1 MMSEADAKPHHMMAT
16 IMGFGGVLP
25 FVGCAV
31 LMYSGSPS
39 VNVFALFANAVYA
52 AVILSFVGAI
62 HWGLAMREDRSPS
75 WYIWS
80 VMPALIAW
88 AAIILLDIRVSLL
101 ALAIGFTLSWSVDR
115 QAHLRGL
122 IPDWY
127 MRMRHTLT
135 AGATISLLAT
145 AFAPATG

>member
-1 MMSEADAKPHHMMAT
+1 MSDADAQQHHMTAT
-16 IMGFGGVLP
+16 IMGFGGVVP

-39 VNVFALFANAVYA
+39 VSIVALFANAVYA

-62 HWGLAMREDRSPS
+62 HWGLAMRKDRSPA
-75 WYIWS
+75 WYAWS
-80 VMPALIAW
+80 VVPALIGW

-127 MRMRHTLT
+127 MRMRHMLT
-135 AGATISLLAT
+135 AGATLSLLAT
-145 AFAPATG
+145 AFAPEVG

>member
-1 MMSEADAKPHHMMAT
+1 MSKADAKPHHMMAT
-16 IMGFGGVLP
+16 IMGLGGIVP
-25 FVGCAV
+25 FFGCAV
-31 LMYSGSPS
+31 LMYLGDPGVSI
-39 VNVFALFANAVYA
+39 VALFANAVYA

-62 HWGLAMREDRSPS
+62 HWGLAMRADRSPA
-75 WYIWS
+75 WYVWS
-80 VMPALIAW
+80 VTPALISW
-88 AAIILLDIRVSLL
+88 AAILLLDIRVSLL

-127 MRMRHTLT
+127 MKMRHMLT

-145 AFAPATG
+145 AFAPAAR